1 MGREQRLEASIGR
14 RAATFRCP
22 DIVGRSTGLQT
33 ALEMAHRAAED
44 GECNVLLTGE
54 TGTGKELVA
63 QAIHAHGIRKAHP
76 FTALNAAAVP
86 AELAESLLFGHER
99 GAYTDATDATQGL
112 FAAARGGTVFLDE
125 IQELDPRVQA
135 KLLRFLQDRH
145 IIPLGGEGG
154 GDVDVRIIAASN
166 QDLSRAIDE
175 GRFRSDLYFR
185 LAVFPIHIPPLRE
198 RPEDIPLLVDRF
210 LGEFNGRKGHH
221 VTIGDRAMEALA
233 AYEWPGNVRE
243 LRNLIER
250 LVILC
255 RDCTV
260 HYDDLPSPI
269 FPGPSS
275 PCAEIV
281 AVESNFKVAKQ
292 KMIAAFESAFIMR
305 KWEEHGWHIGK
316 TAEAIGESR
325 EWLGKQIRKHGLQ
338 PHAPSSPDRVG
349 PGHQHPGL
357 GAQRHH

>member
-1 MGREQRLEASIGR
+1 MGRERRLGTGVEE
-14 RAATFRCP
+14 RAGGFHCP
-22 DIVGRSTGLQT
+22 NIVGRSPGLQS
-33 ALEMAHRAAED
+33 ALQMARRAAED

-63 QAIHAHGIRKAHP
+63 HAIHTHGIRKAHP

-86 AELAESLLFGHER
+86 ADLAESLLFGHEQ
-99 GAYTDATDATQGL
+99 GAYTDASAATQGL
-112 FAAARGGTVFLDE
+112 FATARGGTVFLDE

-135 KLLRFLQDRH
+135 KLLRFLQDHH
-145 IIPLGGEGG
+145 IVPLGGVGG
-154 GDVDVRIIAASN
+154 CDVDVRIIAASN
-166 QDLSRAIDE
+166 QDLLQAIDE

-210 LGEFNGRKGHH
+210 LAEFNGRKGHY
-221 VTIGDRAMEALA
+221 VTIGEGAMAALT

-269 FPGPSS
+269 FPGPPSA
-275 PCAEIV
+275 CAEIV
-281 AVESNFKVAKQ
+281 AKETNFKIAKQ

-338 PHAPSSPDRVG
+338 PRKPLPPPSDG
-349 PGHQHPGL
+349 PPRPMNTRGQ
-357 GAQRHH
+357 

>member
-1 MGREQRLEASIGR
+1 MSREMRLDTSGGARG
-14 RAATFRCP
+14 AGFRCP
-22 DIVGRSTGLQT
+22 DIVGTSPGLQS
-33 ALEMAHRAAED
+33 ALQMARRAAED

-63 QAIHAHGIRKAHP
+63 QAIHTHGIRKARP

-86 AELAESLLFGHER
+86 ADLAESLLFGHEQ
-99 GAYTDATDATQGL
+99 GAYTDASAATDGL
-112 FAAARGGTVFLDE
+112 FAAAHGGTVFLDE

-135 KLLRFLQDRH
+135 KLLRFMQDRH
-145 IIPLGGEGG
+145 VVPLGGVGG
-154 GDVDVRIIAASN
+154 CDVDVRIIAASN
-166 QDLSRAIDE
+166 QDLLRAIDE

-210 LGEFNGRKGHH
+210 LAEFNGRKGHY
-221 VTIGDRAMEALA
+221 VTIGDRAMAALA
-233 AYEWPGNVRE
+233 DYEWPGNVRE

-255 RDCTV
+255 HDCTV
-260 HYDDLPSPI
+260 HYDDLPSPS
-269 FPGPSS
+269 FPGHPSA
-275 PCAEIV
+275 CAEIV
-281 AVESNFKVAKQ
+281 AAETNFKVAKQ
-292 KMIAAFESAFIMR
+292 KVIAAFECAFIMR
-305 KWEEHGWHIGK
+305 KWEEHDWHIGK

-338 PHAPSSPDRVG
+338 PRDASPPLSAGSPPSMKTRG
-349 PGHQHPGL
+349 
-357 GAQRHH
+357 R